1 MRYNSTEPCI
11 FRNKKKLFIYKVLR
25 WTMIA
30 YWARRLEG
38 AERAM
43 NFEWTKMIS
52 LVIISKLE
60 NDLPK
65 SLLLDL
71 SKCFQDMKLYCLL
84 KGTFYCWFC
93 QATKFNLLF
102 HILCDPKSK
111 LIFKSYYSVEMV
123 KIFCFVV
130 GKTFLRLS
138 IFKPFLFQQKE

>member
-1 MRYNSTEPCI
+1 
-11 FRNKKKLFIYKVLR
+11 V
-25 WTMIA
+25 
-30 YWARRLEG
+30 RRLEG

-84 KGTFYCWFC
+84 KGTFYC
-93 QATKFNLLF
+93 
-102 HILCDPKSK
+102 
-111 LIFKSYYSVEMV
+111 
-123 KIFCFVV
+123 
-130 GKTFLRLS
+130 
-138 IFKPFLFQQKE
+138 